1 MVDLAPVPA
10 APNTPAG
17 GSNGAGALATPTS
30 LSSLPPPLRPS
41 DLLRGAHLVVIGGTG
56 FLGKVWV
63 AMLLHDF
70 PEVAHVHLVV
80 RPKKGQTAEERFWS
94 QIATS
99 PTFDP
104 LREKYAGSAFEA
116 FLREKITPVA
126 GDVVHRNLGLTDEV
140 VAALRGRCSAVVNV
154 AGVVDFSPPI
164 DEALEVNA
172 FGVQNLVALARE
184 LGAPVLH
191 TSTCFVAGKRSG
203 VIEEDDPRAVPFP
216 RARLPK
222 LLGTIAPDASL
233 LEQSHWDPEREI
245 AECLDLVK
253 MARHRSEDAFR
264 QSAFLDQAKAN
275 LAARGE
281 PCRGA
286 ALDDELAKVKRKFVE
301 GQLVD
306 AGTERA
312 RFWGWTNI
320 YTYTKSIGEQ
330 VLAASGV
337 PFTIVRPA
345 IVESASRFP
354 FVGWNEGINT
364 SAPYIFMSQR
374 GQIQIPGGAD
384 VNLDLIPVDMVA
396 SGMIAA
402 LAELLDGRARA
413 VYQLGSS
420 DVNPCVVARY
430 VELCSLYKRKMVF
443 EGKRT
448 ALFDHILARF
458 ETLPLTKKEY
468 EAHGAHKVADAMQ
481 LASSVLGAFAI
492 GPLAAVAKP
501 ASNALAAAARQERKT
516 AHVIDLFVPFT
527 AESSW
532 IYSCANTRAALDRM
546 PADERAKFFWEPE
559 KIDWRQWLFEVHI
572 PGLEKWVFP
581 LIDDKLNKEVK
592 PLRAYDHLLDLVD
605 EVGER
610 HEHSLALSEA
620 HPDGLTRFTYEYL
633 RGASFAVAERL
644 RALGVRP
651 GDRVVL
657 SGRNRPAW
665 PIAYF
670 GILRAGGVVVPV
682 DPALEGPQML
692 NVVRSSA
699 AQVALWDEGVAAKGG
714 EAVVRAFPNLAVVD
728 LASLEEI
735 SDGEAKDAAANVRG
749 HVPHPEDVAS
759 LIYTSGTTGEPKGV
773 MLSHKNF
780 ASLLAALAPIFPL
793 GPRDRVLS
801 VLPLHHTFEFTC
813 GMLLPLMLGARIVYV
828 RELTSDGLSEG
839 FSKGRITAMAGVPAL
854 WQMLERRILAQVA
867 EKGPLAT
874 RAFDMALELNR
885 MLGKTTGMNAGR
897 LFFGEIHE
905 KFGGNVRHFISGGA
919 ALPRDTAKLFAGLG
933 MPLSEGYGLTEASP
947 VISVSKGSMRTALG
961 QVGKPV
967 PGVEVRIAAAD
978 DTGVGEI
985 LARGPNVMKGYVDDP
1000 RATNMALD
1008 EEGWLHT
1015 GDLGKI
1021 DGKGRLVIVGRNK
1034 DVIVGPSGENVY
1046 PDDVENLLAG
1056 VEGVKE
1062 LCIVGLPDG
1071 SGGEKVA
1078 CLAVPAGADAPDAQR
1093 TRAERHARAHDSLRA
1108 AFERLPR
1115 VARPTVVQL
1124 WDLELPRTATRKVK
1138 RPDVRAILEKL
1149 ASAAAAPPDSTAGS
1163 VTAVRH
1169 AVATITNREPKTL
1182 AASTTLRGDL
1192 AIDSLLGLEL
1202 AAALE
1207 AQVGR
1212 AIDGEALARCET
1224 VGDLEA
1230 LVADG
1235 RQLARA
1241 ESTAIEA
1248 VAEEPIRVPEP
1259 IQDATKRVLTMGQMA
1274 FYGKVMRPRVTGRA
1288 FIPHNRNTIVVANH
1302 SSHLDMGFVK
1312 YALGSYGDGLVSLAA
1327 QDYFFKGNSLRRT
1340 YIENFT
1346 NLAPFDRKGGLRQ
1359 GLRIAGDNLDQGKTV
1374 LIFPEGTRSVDGTIQ
1389 EFKPA
1394 AFHLALAHG
1403 VDILPV
1409 WIGGTYEAMRKG
1421 TRLPTKRDLVAR
1433 IGPPL
1438 EIGELRRL
1446 TAGMKTAAAARKI
1459 AQIAESAVKAL
1470 RDGRVLD
1477 LRSVEGGA
1485 EALPPVAE
1493 HPVTALIRELEQK
1506 FVPGRVD
1513 KATTFYFTLGA
1524 DLESKFSMRIDPE
1537 RVEFVPGK
1545 LDPADCVLKTT
1556 PEIFSRIVR
1565 DAYVPTPLEFM
1576 TGLVKS
1582 NDISLLLTFQKAFD
1596 LS

>member
-1 MVDLAPVPA
+1 MSDLVPVSSHH
-10 APNTPAG
+10 
-17 GSNGAGALATPTS
+17 GSNG
-30 LSSLPPPLRPS
+30 SLPPLLPAE
-41 DLLRGAHLVVIGGTG
+41 LLRGARLVVIGGTG

-63 AMLLHDF
+63 AMLLHGF
-70 PEVAHVHLVV
+70 PEVGHIHLVV
-80 RPKKGQTAEERFWS
+80 RPKKDQTAEERFWS
-94 QIATS
+94 QIVTS
-99 PTFDP
+99 PSFDP
-104 LREKYAGSAFEA
+104 LREQYPGAAFEA
-116 FLREKITPVA
+116 FLREKVTPVA
-126 GDVVHRNLGLTDEV
+126 GDVVHQNLGLSEEV
-140 VAALRGRCSAVVNV
+140 VASLRGHCSAVVNV

-172 FGVQNLVALARE
+172 FGVQNLVGLARN
-184 LGAPVLH
+184 LGAPVMH

-203 VIEEDDPRAVPFP
+203 LIEEDEPRSVPFP
-216 RARLPK
+216 RSRQPK
-222 LLGTIAPDASL
+222 ALGTYAPEATVLDASL
-233 LEQSHWDPEREI
+233 WDPEREI

-264 QSAFLDQAKAN
+264 QTAFLDQAKQN
-275 LAARGE
+275 LASRGE
-281 PCRGA
+281 PCRGS
-286 ALDDELAKVKRKFVE
+286 ALDDELGKVRRKFVAT
-301 GQLVD
+301 QLID

-312 RFWGWTNI
+312 KFWGWTNI

-345 IVESASRFP
+345 IVESATRFP
-354 FVGWNEGINT
+354 FPGWNEGINT

-374 GQIQIPGGAD
+374 GQMQIPGSKH
-384 VNLDLIPVDMVA
+384 VYLDMIPVDMVA

-402 LAELLDGRARA
+402 LVELIDCFRSRRSAPA
-413 VYQLGSS
+413 IYQLGSS
-420 DVNPCVVARY
+420 DVNPCTVARY

-448 ALFDHILARF
+448 KLFDLVLSKFESLAL
-458 ETLPLTKKEY
+458 EKKEY
-468 EAHGAHKVADAMQ
+468 EAHGAHRLADAMKM
-481 LASSVLGAFAI
+481 ASSVIGALAI
-492 GPLAAVAKP
+492 GPFAALAKP
-501 ASNALAAAARQERKT
+501 AARALDAASKQEHK
-516 AHVIDLFVPFT
+516 VGNVLDLFVPFT
-527 AESSW
+527 AEASW
-532 IYSCANTRAALDRM
+532 IYACANTRAALDRM
-546 PADERAKFFWEPE
+546 PPEERARFFWEPE
-559 KIDWRQWLFEVHI
+559 KIDWREWLFDVHI

-581 LIDDKLNKEVK
+581 LIDDKLHKEVK
-592 PLRAYDHLLDLVD
+592 ALRPYDDLLDLVD

-620 HPDGLTRFTYEYL
+620 HPDGLTRFTYKYL

-644 RALGVRP
+644 RELGVRP

-657 SGRNRPAW
+657 TGRNRPAW

-670 GILRAGGVVVPV
+670 GILRAGGVVVPI

-699 AQVALWDEGVAAKGG
+699 AQVAIWDEAVAKKGG
-714 EAVVRAFPNLAVVD
+714 EVVLRALPNLTVID
-728 LASLEEI
+728 LPSLEEI
-735 SDGEAKDAAANVRG
+735 TGGEAEAAAKRNAG
-749 HVPHPEDVAS
+749 HKPHPEDVAS

-793 GPRDRVLS
+793 TTRDRVLS

-828 RELTSDGLSEG
+828 RELTSDGLTEG

-854 WQMLERRILAQVA
+854 WQMLERRILSQVA
-867 EKGPLAT
+867 EKGPLAV

-897 LFFGEIHE
+897 LFFGQIHDR
-905 KFGGNVRHFISGGA
+905 FGGNVRHFISGGA

-933 MPLSEGYGLTEASP
+933 MPLSEGYGMTEASP
-947 VISVSKGSMRTALG
+947 VITVSKGSMRSALG

-978 DTGVGEI
+978 ERGVGEI
-985 LARGPNVMKGYVDDP
+985 LARGPSVMKGYVDDP
-1000 RATNMALD
+1000 RATSMALD
-1008 EEGWLHT
+1008 DEGWLHT
-1015 GDLGKI
+1015 GDLGKL
-1021 DGKGRLVIVGRNK
+1021 DTKGRLVIVGRNK

-1056 VEGVKE
+1056 VEGVQE

-1071 SGGEKVA
+1071 SGGERVA
-1078 CLAVPAGADAPDAQR
+1078 CLAVPSGGGGEDAPR
-1093 TRAERHARAHDSLRA
+1093 TRGERHARATENLRA
-1108 AFERLPR
+1108 AFEKLPR
-1115 VARPTVVQL
+1115 VAKPTVVQL
-1124 WDLELPRTATRKVK
+1124 WDLELPRTATRKVR
-1138 RPDVRAILEKL
+1138 RPEVRAILEKL
-1149 ASAAAAPPDSTAGS
+1149 ASAAELPPDSTIGS

-1169 AVATITNREPKTL
+1169 AVATITSKDAKTL
-1182 AASTTLRGDL
+1182 VASTTLRGDL

-1212 AIDGEALARCET
+1212 PIDGEALARCET

-1230 LVADG
+1230 LVAD
-1235 RQLARA
+1235 RRRDLATRSDA
-1241 ESTAIEA
+1241 TAIEA
-1248 VAEEPIRVPEP
+1248 PAPDPVRFPEP
-1259 IQDATKRVLTMGQMA
+1259 VQDAAKRILTTGQMA
-1274 FYGKVMRPRVTGRA
+1274 FYGKVMKPRVTGRA
-1288 FIPHNRNTIVVANH
+1288 FVPHNRNTIVVANH
-1302 SSHLDMGFVK
+1302 SSHLDMGLVK

-1327 QDYFFKGNSLRRT
+1327 QDYFFRGNSLRRT

-1359 GLRIAGDNLDQGKTV
+1359 GLRIAGEHLERGRTV
-1374 LIFPEGTRSVDGTIQ
+1374 LMFPEGTRSTDGSIQ

-1394 AFHLALAHG
+1394 AFHLALVHE

-1409 WIGGTYEAMRKG
+1409 WIGGTYEAMKKG
-1421 TRLPTKRDLVAR
+1421 TRLPTRRDLVAR
-1433 IGPPL
+1433 IGLPL
-1438 EIGELRRL
+1438 AIAELRRL
-1446 TAGMKTAAAARKI
+1446 TAGMKQAAAARKI

-1470 RDGRVLD
+1470 RDGHVLD
-1477 LRSVEGGA
+1477 LRTLEGGA
-1485 EALPPVAE
+1485 DAPAPVAE
-1493 HPVTALIRELEQK
+1493 HPVTLLMRELSQK
-1506 FVPGRVD
+1506 FVPGRVE
-1513 KATTFYFTLGA
+1513 KMTTFYFTLGNEQEA
-1524 DLESKFSMRIDPE
+1524 KFSIRLDGE
-1537 RVEFVPGK
+1537 RCEILPGK
-1545 LDPADCVLKTT
+1545 LDQADCVLKTS
-1556 PEIFSRIVR
+1556 PEIFTRIVR
-1565 DAYVPTPLEFM
+1565 EAYVPSPLEFM
-1576 TGLVKS
+1576 TGAVKS
-1582 NDISLLLTFQKAFD
+1582 NDVSLLLTFQKAFD